1 MIIKIRKKQLTCLR
15 CGYQWNP
22 RKAEVRICPKC
33 KSAWFDVP
41 KGGDRNDKIK
51 I

>member
-1 MIIKIRKKQLTCLR
+1 MIIIKLKKQLSCLR

-33 KSAWFDVP
+33 KSAWFDQPRKV
-41 KGGDRNDKIK
+41 KLNDS
-51 I
+51 